1 MEEVHG
7 LLNMADKV
15 ALLII
20 YLYSFLGKTK
30 NYAMKKIPTA
40 ENCYEKHVSNKTGGV
55 LYYMWM
61 LPSKVMPYLKTGS
74 TFDGFI
80 DCTLEWFY
88 DCLKNLYTLLTLDGL
103 TV

>member
-1 MEEVHG
+1 MISQLMEEVHG
-7 LLNMADKV
+7 QLNMADKV

-30 NYAMKKIPTA
+30 KYAMKKIPTT

-61 LPSKVMPYLKTGS
+61 LPSKVMPYLLNPIPTRLGHV
-74 TFDGFI
+74 
-80 DCTLEWFY
+80 TLI
-88 DCLKNLYTLLTLDGL
+88 
-103 TV
+103 